1 VSLVDTISYQQ
12 SLIRCDGLVDG
23 LIDWCSGYDDSLDA
37 FAWDGPSANQ
47 PMQHFSAAQFSRN
60 PSSQLNRQH
69 QQQQPMLARQ
79 GFSSELRHKDVGSG
93 DLASA
98 LSLPTSS
105 GTEGRGGPGMGP
117 KGPNKRKGGRSKKT
131 PPNESQAMQRCLD
144 VVEQLLEEED
154 AEPFAEPVSPPIP
167 KLSSF
172 PLVVSLL
179 PCSPV

>member
-1 VSLVDTISYQQ
+1 MNPN
-12 SLIRCDGLVDG
+12 
-23 LIDWCSGYDDSLDA
+23 WCSGYDDSLDA

-47 PMQHFSAAQFSRN
+47 PMQQFSAGQFSRN

-69 QQQQPMLARQ
+69 QQQQQPMLARQ
-79 GFSSELRHKDVGSG
+79 GFSTELRHKDVGSG

-105 GTEGRGGPGMGP
+105 GTEGRVGPGMGP
-117 KGPNKRKGGRSKKT
+117 KGPNKRKGGRSKKA

-154 AEPFAEPVSPPIP
+154 AEPFAEPVSVPIP
-167 KLSSF
+167 KLSTF
-172 PLVVSLL
+172 HMIVSLL
-179 PCSPV
+179 NCWHV